1 MTDTADPGAPT
12 PDSASNQSS
21 GTPPGGSGLPEN
33 VAGAL
38 SYLLGP
44 ITGVAFF
51 IIDRPRP
58 FVRFHAVQ
66 AIAISIVWVV
76 LAVILMVLSAILG
89 FIPILGWLVSLLL
102 SLGLSLA
109 GFVLW
114 LWLMWQAYQG
124 REWEV
129 PGLGPHVRRIAEES
143 AGAAPPSGPGS

>member
-1 MTDTADPGAPT
+1 MTDEPDPN
-12 PDSASNQSS
+12 SSSS
-21 GTPPGGSGLPEN
+21 GPELNQFPGGSPGGSGLPEN

-51 IIDRPRP
+51 IIDRPRA

-66 AIAISIVWVV
+66 SIAVCIAWVV
-76 LAVILMVLSAILG
+76 LAVIFMVLSAILG

-109 GFVLW
+109 GFLLW
-114 LWLMWQAYQG
+114 LWLMLQAYQG
-124 REWEV
+124 HEWEV
-129 PGLGPHVRRIAEES
+129 PGLGPHVRRVVADTGGGS
-143 AGAAPPSGPGS
+143 PPPASGS

>member
-1 MTDTADPGAPT
+1 M
-12 PDSASNQSS
+12 
-21 GTPPGGSGLPEN
+21 PEN

-44 ITGVAFF
+44 ITGVVFF

-66 AIAISIVWVV
+66 AIAITVLWVV
-76 LAVILMVLSAILG
+76 LAVILMILSAILG
-89 FIPILGWLVSLLL
+89 FIPVLGWLVSILL

-114 LWLMWQAYQG
+114 LWLMFQAYQG
-124 REWEV
+124 REWEF
-129 PGLGPHVRRIAEES
+129 PGLGPHVRRIADES
-143 AGAAPPSGPGS
+143 GGATPPPAPGS

>member
-1 MTDTADPGAPT
+1 
-12 PDSASNQSS
+12 
-21 GTPPGGSGLPEN
+21 LPEN